1 MLVLTRKRNET
12 IEVGSS
18 VVVRIV
24 QIKGNKVRIGIEAPP
39 EWRIRRGE
47 VVQRDQAAA
56 LEAAVAERT

>member
-18 VVVRIV
+18 VIVRIV

-47 VVQRDQAAA
+47 VAQRDQAA
-56 LEAAVAERT
+56 LEAAVASDPN